1 MGVHDFSQNNG
12 GQNNIP
18 GSGGGSGAGNSPMPG
33 VSIMNQAAMI
43 DIVDILINYNKQCKN
58 IDPLE
63 YRDKQITQTL
73 TILASMKKPNALL
86 VGPTGSGK
94 TAIIKDIARMLQN
107 ADPDIPASLKQAVIY
122 ELPLSNLVAK
132 SSHVGEME
140 QNIQAVVDFFSDPTN
155 NAILFIDD
163 IHQITSRTDPEYRQI
178 GKLLKPALTAG
189 KFKVIGTTTPQEARK
204 NFNESALNR
213 NFSDII
219 VPELTIEETIEI
231 VSKMKHQFTKH
242 HKVLMVDG
250 MEEKLVHLSEKHKK
264 AGTHRPD
271 TAITLMDRSM
281 ADAALKF
288 QKKKRA
294 AIASQDQSLIAAIN
308 AMPMPQLS
316 LKDIESSALVLL
328 SGTDTLDSQKYQL
341 FEANLNENI
350 IGQEPMKEILLDC
363 IQRRTLGAFKN
374 TKPLSMLFAGVTGTG
389 KSETAKIIA
398 KSLGTD
404 ENSIITINMTEYN
417 SPASLNRIIG
427 SPDGYVGSDTERE
440 MPFDSLETNPNQVV
454 LLDEYEKA
462 DPAVQR
468 LFMQALDEG
477 FFKTNRDK
485 IVDFSHAII
494 IATTNA
500 GVEEL
505 AKRPIGLG
513 QNDENTKTKDDV
525 LNALKKYFDI
535 ELLNRFEFI
544 IPFQSITKEQYRDI
558 LIVKYNKLIKEVA
571 HNLTTIKVQP
581 EHVDPG
587 YPSDELD
594 KLMEESYNPLFNG
607 RPAERTM
614 RKYLENTLL
623 DNSNNTVITFL

>member
-1 MGVHDFSQNNG
+1 MSVYDFGNPNGKDPNGSSNMGNG
-12 GQNNIP
+12 NANFP
-18 GSGGGSGAGNSPMPG
+18 AG
-33 VSIMNQAAMI
+33 VSVVNQIGMV
-43 DIVDILINYNKQCKN
+43 DIIDILINYNKKYTTA
-58 IDPLE
+58 PKLE
-63 YRDKQITQTL
+63 YRDKQISQVL
-73 TILASMKKPNALL
+73 TVLASMKKPNALL
-86 VGPTGSGK
+86 IGPTGCGK
-94 TAIIKDIARMLQN
+94 TAVVREIARMLQN
-107 ADPDIPASLKQAVIY
+107 SDPNIPAQIKQAVIY
-122 ELPLSNLVAK
+122 ELPLSQLVAK
-132 SSHVGEME
+132 SNHVGEME
-140 QNIQAVVDFFSDPTN
+140 TNIKAVIDFFSDPAN
-155 NAILFIDD
+155 NAILYFDD
-163 IHQITSRTDPEYRQI
+163 IHQIVNNREPEYSQI
-178 GKLLKPALTAG
+178 GRLLKPALASG
-189 KFKVIGTTTPQEARK
+189 QFRIIGTTTPQEARK
-204 NFNESALNR
+204 HLNESALNR
-213 NFSDII
+213 NFSDILI
-219 VPELTIEETIEI
+219 PELSINETIEI
-231 VSKMKHQFTKH
+231 ISKLKNQFTNY
-242 HKVLMVDG
+242 HKVLMPDG

-294 AIASQDQSLIAAIN
+294 AIASQNNSLIAAIN
-308 AMPMPQLS
+308 NMPMPSLS
-316 LKDIESSALVLL
+316 TRDIESSALVLL
-328 SGTDTLDSQKYQL
+328 SGSDTLDRTKYKI
-341 FEANLNENI
+341 FEKNLNETI
-350 IGQEPMKEILLDC
+350 IGQEPMKKILLDC

-389 KSETAKIIA
+389 KSETAKTIA
-398 KSLGTD
+398 KSLGTN

-454 LLDEYEKA
+454 LLDEFEKA

-477 FFKTNRDK
+477 YFKTNRDK

-505 AKRPIGLG
+505 AKRPISLINNNGENLKTE
-513 QNDENTKTKDDV
+513 NDII
-525 LNALKKYFDI
+525 NALKKYFDM

-558 LIVKYNKLIKEVA
+558 LIVKYNKLVQEIT
-571 HNLTTIKVQP
+571 HNLTAIKVQP
-581 EHVDPG
+581 EHIDPG
-587 YPSDELD
+587 YPSDVLD
-594 KLMEESYNPLFNG
+594 KLADDSYNSLFNG

-623 DNSNNTVITFL
+623 ENENNTVITFL

>member
-1 MGVHDFSQNNG
+1 MGVYDFGQNNN
-12 GQNNIP
+12 QNNIP
-18 GSGGGSGAGNSPMPG
+18 GSNGGNNSPMPG
-33 VSIMNQAAMI
+33 VSIVNQAAMT
-43 DIVDILINYNKQCKN
+43 DIIDILINYNKQYKN

-73 TILASMKKPNALL
+73 TVLASMKKPNALL

-122 ELPLSNLVAK
+122 ELPLSSLVAK

-155 NAILFIDD
+155 NAILFVDD

-178 GKLLKPALTAG
+178 GKLLKPALTSG

-242 HKVLMVDG
+242 HKVLMADG

>member
-1 MGVHDFSQNNG
+1 MALYDFNNPNG
-12 GQNNIP
+12 KDPNGANNT
-18 GSGGGSGAGNSPMPG
+18 SGAGGANFPSG
-33 VSIMNQAAMI
+33 INVVNQLGMT
-43 DIVDILINYNKQCKN
+43 DIVDILINYNKKFKQAGQ
-58 IDPLE
+58 LE
-63 YRDKQITQTL
+63 YRDKQISQVL
-73 TILASMKKPNALL
+73 TVLASMKKPNALL
-86 VGPTGSGK
+86 IGPTGCGK
-94 TAIIKDIARMLQN
+94 SAIIKEIARMLQN
-107 ADPDIPASLKQAVIY
+107 SDPNIPAHLKQSVIY
-122 ELPLSNLVAK
+122 ELPLSQLVAK
-132 SSHVGEME
+132 SNHVGEME
-140 QNIQAVVDFFSDPTN
+140 EHIKAVVDFFSNPTN
-155 NAILFIDD
+155 NAILYIDD
-163 IHQITSRTDPEYRQI
+163 IHQIVNNREPEYAQI
-178 GKLLKPALTAG
+178 GRLLKPALASG
-189 KFKVIGTTTPQEARK
+189 QFRVIGTTTPQEARK
-204 NFNESALNR
+204 HLNESALNR

-219 VPELTIEETIEI
+219 IPELSIEETIEI
-231 VSKMKHQFTKH
+231 IAKLKNQFTNYH
-242 HKVLMVDG
+242 QILMPDG

-294 AIASQDQSLIAAIN
+294 AIASQNTSLIAAIN
-308 AMPMPQLS
+308 NMPMPSLS
-316 LKDIESSALVLL
+316 SKDIESSALVLL
-328 SGTDTLDSQKYQL
+328 SGSDTLDRQKYKM
-341 FEANLNENI
+341 FEANLNGTI
-350 IGQEPMKEILLDC
+350 IGQEPMKKILLDC

-389 KSETAKIIA
+389 KSETAKTIA
-398 KSLGTD
+398 KSLGNA

-417 SPASLNRIIG
+417 SSASLNRIIG
-427 SPDGYVGSDTERE
+427 SPDGYVGSDSERE

-454 LLDEYEKA
+454 LLDEFEKA

-477 FFKTNRDK
+477 YFKTNRDK

-505 AKRPIGLG
+505 AKRPIGLKN
-513 QNDENTKTKDDV
+513 NDENLKTESDII
-525 LNALKKYFDI
+525 NALKKYFDM

-558 LIVKYNKLIKEVA
+558 LVVKYNKLVKEIS
-571 HNLTTIKVQP
+571 HNLASIKVQP
-581 EHVDPG
+581 DHIDPG
-587 YPSDELD
+587 YPSDVLD
-594 KLMEESYNPLFNG
+594 KLVEDSYNPLFNG

-623 DNSNNTVITFL
+623 ENDNNTVITFL

>member
-1 MGVHDFSQNNG
+1 MALYDFNNPNG
-12 GQNNIP
+12 KDPN
-18 GSGGGSGAGNSPMPG
+18 GSNGNSGAGNANFPQG
-33 VSIMNQAAMI
+33 INVVNQLGMT
-43 DIVDILINYNKQCKN
+43 DIVDILINYNKKYKQASQ
-58 IDPLE
+58 LE
-63 YRDKQITQTL
+63 YRDKQISQVL
-73 TILASMKKPNALL
+73 TVLASMKKPNALL
-86 VGPTGSGK
+86 IGPTGCGK
-94 TAIIKDIARMLQN
+94 SSIIREIARMLQN
-107 ADPDIPASLKQAVIY
+107 SDPNIPVQLKQAVIY
-122 ELPLSNLVAK
+122 ELPLSQLVAK
-132 SSHVGEME
+132 SNHVGEME
-140 QNIQAVVDFFSDPTN
+140 EHIKAVVDFFSNPTN
-155 NAILFIDD
+155 NAILYIDD
-163 IHQITSRTDPEYRQI
+163 IHQIVNNREPEYAQI
-178 GKLLKPALTAG
+178 GRLLKPALASG
-189 KFKVIGTTTPQEARK
+189 QFRIIGTTTPQEARK
-204 NFNESALNR
+204 HLNESALNR

-219 VPELTIEETIEI
+219 IPELSIDETVEI
-231 VSKMKHQFTKH
+231 ISKLKNQFTNY
-242 HKVLMVDG
+242 HKILMPDG

-294 AIASQDQSLIAAIN
+294 AIASQDKALIAAIN
-308 AMPMPQLS
+308 NMPMPSLS
-316 LKDIESSALVLL
+316 SKDIESSALVLL
-328 SGTDTLDSQKYQL
+328 SGSDTLDRTKYKI
-341 FEANLNENI
+341 FEKNLNETI
-350 IGQEPMKEILLDC
+350 IGQEPMKKILLDC

-389 KSETAKIIA
+389 KSETAKTIA
-398 KSLGTD
+398 KSLGTA

-417 SPASLNRIIG
+417 SSASLNRIIG
-427 SPDGYVGSDTERE
+427 SPDGYVGSDSERE

-454 LLDEYEKA
+454 LLDEFEKA

-477 FFKTNRDK
+477 YFKTNRDK

-505 AKRPIGLG
+505 AKRPIGLH
-513 QNDENTKTKDDV
+513 NDKDNLKTESDII
-525 LNALKKYFDI
+525 NALKKYFDM

-558 LIVKYNKLIKEVA
+558 LVVKYNKLIQEVS
-571 HNLTTIKVQP
+571 HNLTAIKVQP
-581 EHVDPG
+581 DHIDQG
-587 YPSDELD
+587 YPSDTLD
-594 KLMEESYNPLFNG
+594 KLVEDSYNPLFNG

-623 DNSNNTVITFL
+623 ENENNTVITFL

>member
-1 MGVHDFSQNNG
+1 MALYDFNNPNGKDPNNG
-12 GQNNIP
+12 NGA
-18 GSGGGSGAGNSPMPG
+18 SGAGNTNFPSG
-33 VSIMNQAAMI
+33 INVVNQLGMT
-43 DIVDILINYNKQCKN
+43 DIVDILINYNKKYKQENK
-58 IDPLE
+58 LE
-63 YRDKQITQTL
+63 YRDKQINQV
-73 TILASMKKPNALL
+73 ISVLASMTKPNALL
-86 VGPTGSGK
+86 IGPTGCGK
-94 TAIIKDIARMLQN
+94 TAIVKEIARMLQN
-107 ADPDIPASLKQAVIY
+107 GDPNIPAQLKQAVIY
-122 ELPLSNLVAK
+122 ELPLSQLVAK
-132 SSHVGEME
+132 SNHVGEME
-140 QNIQAVVDFFSDPTN
+140 EHIKNVVDFFSDPSN
-155 NAILFIDD
+155 NAILYIDD
-163 IHQITSRTDPEYRQI
+163 IHQIVNNREPEYSQI
-178 GKLLKPALTAG
+178 GRLLKPALASG
-189 KFKVIGTTTPQEARK
+189 QFRIIGTTTPQEARK
-204 NFNESALNR
+204 HLNESALNR

-219 VPELTIEETIEI
+219 IPELSINETIEI
-231 VSKMKHQFTKH
+231 VSKLKNKFTNY
-242 HKVLMVDG
+242 HKVLMPDG

-294 AIASQDQSLIAAIN
+294 AIASQNNSLIAAIN
-308 AMPMPQLS
+308 NMPMPSLS
-316 LKDIESSALVLL
+316 SKDIESSALVLL
-328 SGTDTLDSQKYQL
+328 SGVDTLDRQKYKI
-341 FEANLNENI
+341 FETNLNENI
-350 IGQEPMKEILLDC
+350 IGQDPMKKILLDC

-398 KSLGTD
+398 RSLGAN
-404 ENSIITINMTEYN
+404 EQSIITINMTEYN
-417 SPASLNRIIG
+417 SSASLNRIIG

-477 FFKTNRDK
+477 YFKTNRDK

-505 AKRPIGLG
+505 AKRPIGLNNG
-513 QNDENTKTKDDV
+513 DQELKTESDV
-525 LNALKKYFDI
+525 INALKKYFDM

-544 IPFQSITKEQYRDI
+544 IPFQSITREQYRDI
-558 LIVKYNKLIKEVA
+558 LIVKYNKLVQEIS
-571 HNLTTIKVQP
+571 HNLTAIKVQP
-581 EHVDPG
+581 DHIDPG
-587 YPSDELD
+587 YPSDVLD
-594 KLMEESYNPLFNG
+594 KLTEESYNPLFNG

-623 DNSNNTVITFL
+623 ENENNTVITFL